1 MWPSNDVPV
10 EIVQRP
16 PGGQFPPGHQCWVT
30 WYDLK
35 INNLLSTKLYKCI
48 LIENDTAIWA
58 TYSQYFHPYWET
70 VFCSFLGLR
79 QKQTEWFQ
87 RSLYTTVRRLF
98 LGDLILIEW
107 PKGLKA
113 VLYCT
118 FYKCIPFMIRSHKE
132 KSGTWPWTTRTN
144 TVTLVKIDYNTI
156 FNLEDFR
163 PF

>member
-1 MWPSNDVPV
+1 L
-10 EIVQRP
+10 I
-16 PGGQFPPGHQCWVT
+16 
-30 WYDLK
+30 K
-35 INNLLSTKLYKCI
+35 I
-48 LIENDTAIWA
+48 DTAIST

-70 VFCSFLGLR
+70 VFCSFLGRRAVGSGGAGALAKQLTLSQPGGQIMPTIVLRAPPSPPDFQTLRRPWGLR

-118 FYKCIPFMIRSHKE
+118 FYIWIPFMIRSHKE
-132 KSGTWPWTTRTN
+132 KSGTWPLTN
-144 TVTLVKIDYNTI
+144 TTGS
-156 FNLEDFR
+156 
-163 PF
+163 